1 MSRRLSLN
9 ELFAITEKPQIYAL
23 NYHLLGDIR
32 AYDDEEFPFWKEY
45 SENPYEFDSFQALTK
60 GHFLFIRD
68 LDDDDLTALSQFHRW
83 VRSYIYT
90 NKESINRIYAALK
103 AEYNI
108 LDNYNGTET
117 ETVTSSGSG
126 TSSIGAQTS
135 SNTTGAQTS
144 TTTSSTSPWNEG
156 GNFTEAEKTS
166 EDAGARTDSANVGA
180 RDDSSSFSNSET
192 RTLTRHGNLGVTTS
206 QQMIDSELRL
216 RFQNAF
222 FDKLWE
228 MIVVNMFIFCD
239 EGYDPF

>member
-9 ELFAITEKPQIYAL
+9 DLFAITEKPPIYTM
-23 NYHLLGDIR
+23 NYHLLGNLND
-32 AYDDEEFPFWKEY
+32 YDEEEFPFWAEY
-45 SENPYEFDSFQALTK
+45 KDNPYHLDSYQALTR

-68 LDDDDLTALSQFHRW
+68 LDDVDLTALSQFHRF
-83 VRSYIYT
+83 VRGYIYT

-103 AEYNI
+103 EEYKI

-126 TSSIGAQTS
+126 TSTIGAQTS
-135 SNTTGAQTS
+135 SSTTGAQTS
-144 TTTSSTSPWNEG
+144 TSTSSTSPWNEG

-192 RTLTRHGNLGVTTS
+192 RTLNRHGNLGVTTS

-239 EGYDPF
+239 EGYEPF